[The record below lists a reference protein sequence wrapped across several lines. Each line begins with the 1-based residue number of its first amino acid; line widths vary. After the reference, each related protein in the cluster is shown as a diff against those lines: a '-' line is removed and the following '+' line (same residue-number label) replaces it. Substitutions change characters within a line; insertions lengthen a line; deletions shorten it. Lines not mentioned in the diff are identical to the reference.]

1 MKSNEIAERPKEEV
15 QESNESVDLVL
26 EHMIQEGREIGS
38 GKDAVVFKVD
48 LAALPQNERDALV
61 EKEIIF
67 PSDEVDAMAAK
78 ILKVCNHDL
87 GDHEF
92 RMQKRARDILVG
104 EKDVARVPDI
114 ASASGQHISEK
125 TRDYLNRHGTLLKDE
140 VEILMMDFID
150 GQDLGS
156 MVYDFVL
163 RQMGYEND
171 YIADL
176 TYEQKDQLVGQELGF
191 ELPNLE
197 SAHTPEEHE
206 SAKAV
211 VFDRNENKMIKYLRR
226 MGFRLDPKIFEKVD
240 NAVRI
245 FNNNGIYHNDLHR
258 QNVMVDGDG
267 EVYIIDFGRSGS
279 EKRKDGIADTLFSK
293 KWRTLSISE
302 EEEINQQHKEERTQV
317 ERMQERLQSHP
328 SQKERIN
335 AFIHAVAE
343 GDTQALER
351 EFLLSRGSDTKFE
364 QFLIMLRIAKES
376 EGVDD
381 GFIDEFVGT
390 LGNDAHRILPFE
402 RNKLRTL
409 RQIGYL

>member
-1 MKSNEIAERPKEEV
+1 VA
-15 QESNESVDLVL
+15 
-26 EHMIQEGREIGS
+26 
-38 GKDAVVFKVD
+38 
-48 LAALPQNERDALV
+48 
-61 EKEIIF
+61 IF
-67 PSDEVDAMAAK
+67 
-78 ILKVCNHDL
+78 C
-87 GDHEF
+87 
-92 RMQKRARDILVG
+92 
-104 EKDVARVPDI
+104 
-114 ASASGQHISEK
+114 
-125 TRDYLNRHGTLLKDE
+125 
-140 VEILMMDFID
+140 
-150 GQDLGS
+150 
-156 MVYDFVL
+156 
-163 RQMGYEND
+163 
-171 YIADL
+171 
-176 TYEQKDQLVGQELGF
+176 
-191 ELPNLE
+191 
-197 SAHTPEEHE
+197 
-206 SAKAV
+206 
-211 VFDRNENKMIKYLRR
+211 
-226 MGFRLDPKIFEKVD
+226 
-240 NAVRI
+240 
-245 FNNNGIYHNDLHR
+245 
-258 QNVMVDGDG
+258 
-267 EVYIIDFGRSGS
+267 
-279 EKRKDGIADTLFSK
+279 TLFSK